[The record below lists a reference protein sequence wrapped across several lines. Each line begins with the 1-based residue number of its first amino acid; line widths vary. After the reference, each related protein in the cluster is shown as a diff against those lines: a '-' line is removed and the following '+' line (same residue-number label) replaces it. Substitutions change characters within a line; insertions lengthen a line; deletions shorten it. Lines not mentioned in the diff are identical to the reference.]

1 MQTPTKQDNIKAV
14 EAGCDKD
21 RKNRFLMEEKVHI
34 LRLAAVILR
43 HRITDSDDEFSIA
56 FIAVSDAIDH
66 YSEEKGDFWAF
77 AAVVTRNRLY
87 DYLRRQ
93 KRIGDR
99 ETSVSPEAFSG
110 DAGEDDETDAAAITV
125 AKISAKKD
133 VDSDLKQEI
142 AAIRDELNDYD
153 ITFRDLAEVSPKSEK
168 TKRDCGLAVA
178 AMFLPPPLVELL
190 MRKKRLPLAEIEK
203 RSGVKRKLLDRHRK
217 HIVAATLVCAG
228 DYPNLQEYFPYRQV
242 FRP

>member
-1 MQTPTKQDNIKAV
+1 MQTRINQDNIRAV
-14 EAGCDKD
+14 EAGCDMEK
-21 RKNRFLMEEKVHI
+21 KNRFLAEEKVHI

-56 FIAVSDAIDH
+56 LIAVCDAIDH
-66 YSEEKGDFWAF
+66 YSEDKGDFWAF

-99 ETSVSPEAFSG
+99 ETSVCPEAFSG
-110 DAGEDDETDAAAITV
+110 DAGEDDETDAATIFV
-125 AKISAKKD
+125 SKLSAKED
-133 VDSDLKQEI
+133 VDSDLRQEI
-142 AAIRDELNDYD
+142 VAIKDELNDYD

-168 TKRDCGLAVA
+168 TKKDCGLAIA
-178 AMFLPPPLVELL
+178 AMFLPPPLVEFLT
-190 MRKKRLPLAEIEK
+190 RKKRLPLSEIEK
-203 RSGVKRKLLDRHRK
+203 RTGVKRKLLDRHRK

-228 DYPNLQEYFPYRQV
+228 DYPHLQEYFPYRQV
-242 FRP
+242 FHP